1 MNEQNQRAITLDQLP
16 KNQTAR
22 VAGFAEDVTDL
33 VARLR
38 EIGFAEDDEV
48 ELLHRGPLGG
58 RPLCFRLNR
67 TMIALRPDEA
77 RAIYVSAID
86 GELGS

>member
-1 MNEQNQRAITLDQLP
+1 MTLDQIN
-16 KNQTAR
+16 KNQIAR
-22 VAGFAEDVTDL
+22 IAGFIDGQPDL

-38 EIGFAEDDEV
+38 EVGFAEDDEV

-77 RAIYVSAID
+77 SAI
-86 GELGS
+86 EVEVMA

>member
-1 MNEQNQRAITLDQLP
+1 MTLDELN
-16 KNQTAR
+16 KNQVAR
-22 VAGFAEDVTDL
+22 IAGFKPGDDDL

-38 EIGFAEDDEV
+38 EIGFAEEDEV

-67 TMIALRPDEA
+67 TQVALRLDEA
-77 RAIYVSAID
+77 RMVEVDISA
-86 GELGS
+86 